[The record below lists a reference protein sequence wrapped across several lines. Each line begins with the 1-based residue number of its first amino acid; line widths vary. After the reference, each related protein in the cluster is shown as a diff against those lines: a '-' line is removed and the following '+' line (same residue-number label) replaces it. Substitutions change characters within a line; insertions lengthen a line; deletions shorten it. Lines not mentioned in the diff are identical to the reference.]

1 MSNPL
6 EVLLL
11 DDEAIVGKRLKPAIE
26 KINCNVE
33 VFQDPKLAVER
44 INEKEFDIVVTDIYM
59 DDMDGMQ
66 VLDIVL
72 KKSSRTK
79 VIMITGYAMISLARD
94 AMEKGA
100 FDFIAKPFNPNDLR
114 VVIAKAAKALGSSID
129 LNALLKKQEL
139 IYMRRAARIVEAMH
153 ARIFNKI
160 EPGMRKS
167 DLVAEIYDAG
177 IRGADG
183 VKTEQLGVSATLL
196 ADFGAVSQETV
207 LAMAAGCRQRIGAD
221 YSVAVSG
228 ISGPDG
234 GLPDKPVGTTW
245 VAVATPVIA
254 YARRYRFPA
263 DRERNRLLTVAAAVD
278 SLRRV
283 LEFGDEQS
291 PWLPSDSWCRP
302 S

>member
-129 LNALLKKQEL
+129 LNTLLKKQE
-139 IYMRRAARIVEAMH
+139 R
-153 ARIFNKI
+153 
-160 EPGMRKS
+160 
-167 DLVAEIYDAG
+167 
-177 IRGADG
+177 
-183 VKTEQLGVSATLL
+183 
-196 ADFGAVSQETV
+196 
-207 LAMAAGCRQRIGAD
+207 
-221 YSVAVSG
+221 
-228 ISGPDG
+228 
-234 GLPDKPVGTTW
+234 
-245 VAVATPVIA
+245 
-254 YARRYRFPA
+254 
-263 DRERNRLLTVAAAVD
+263 
-278 SLRRV
+278 
-283 LEFGDEQS
+283 
-291 PWLPSDSWCRP
+291 
-302 S
+302 